1 MTTDR
6 GSIDY
11 RLQAVRQQIIN
22 AAQQVNRDP
31 KDITLLAVSKTK
43 PMTMIREAYLSGQR
57 SFGENYVQEGVQ
69 KINEATDLGDIEW
82 HFIGPIQSNKTKDIA
97 QHFHWVHSI
106 DREKIAR
113 RLDEQRPR
121 ESGPLNVLIQI
132 NIDDEQSK
140 AGIALSELKALAT
153 FISKCSNL
161 RLRGIMAIPAADA
174 SESQQKSSF
183 AALYKAFQ
191 ELKTT
196 HPNVDTLSMGMSNDL
211 DAAIAHGSTLVRV
224 GTAIFGARTEQ
235 N

>member
-6 GSIDY
+6 VSIDY

-22 AAQQVNRDP
+22 AAQQVNREP
-31 KDITLLAVSKTK
+31 TDIKLLAVSKTK
-43 PMTMIREAYLSGQR
+43 PVAMIREAYLSGQR
-57 SFGENYVQEGVQ
+57 CFGENYVQEGVQ
-69 KINEATDLGDIEW
+69 KIAEATDLHDIEW

-97 QHFHWVHSI
+97 QHFDWVHSV

-113 RLDEQRPR
+113 RLNEQRPS
-121 ESGPLNVLIQI
+121 ESKPLNVLVQI

-140 AGIALSELKALAT
+140 AGIALTELNELAT
-153 FISKCSNL
+153 FISKCPNL
-161 RLRGIMAIPAADA
+161 RLRGMMAIPAANA
-174 SESQQKSSF
+174 TETQQHNSF
-183 AALYKAFQ
+183 AALYAAFQ
-191 ELKTT
+191 ELQAR
-196 HPNVDTLSMGMSNDL
+196 HPSVDTLSMGMSNDL